1 MWIEGKEIRN
11 DDLEGWVGAEG
22 PVVVVLNG
30 MGELKNMWYTI
41 PYLQVTWLS
50 SDIRDFTLV

>member
-41 PYLQVTWLS
+41 PYLQV
-50 SDIRDFTLV
+50 IE